1 MLGAL
6 SAAGRSNEE
15 TNYVYT
21 VPASEYLYFRHEHN
35 STTPFWIVVDPCT
48 GNPDLLISE
57 SNPEPSLQSYTYL
70 SINSK
75 GSESIQITSGPGTYY
90 MAVYGM
96 TESKFRLVIETEE
109 RVRPV
114 IPNKGHI
121 HVHSTSP
128 SRVEIMWD
136 PIRIADDFRNLG
148 TTLESYEDG
157 SAKMDTKFSYYV
169 YYARE
174 SDNMTR
180 LTKTERLVDTECGM
194 KYLSTESGQGD
205 LTNIEGEQR
214 YFKRIDN
221 LTPDAVYSVNVMAV
235 NGKTGHRWAY
245 SSVLV
250 RTVNSRIMK
259 LNSPVQDAVEQGQY
273 KHYQLQIKNPERFN
287 QAKDNYYQRK
297 DVKLWFNLVSQQGD
311 ADIYVSTHSP
321 PTFDDAEFSS
331 EGLQVDRLEVDV
343 FDNTITYFISIYGKV
358 KSTFDLTAELQVG
371 ENKEIPATLTVDADD
386 NTPVWVKVLWFIVEL
401 IIEAL

>member
-1 MLGAL
+1 
-6 SAAGRSNEE
+6 
-15 TNYVYT
+15 
-21 VPASEYLYFRHEHN
+21 
-35 STTPFWIVVDPCT
+35 
-48 GNPDLLISE
+48 
-57 SNPEPSLQSYTYL
+57 
-70 SINSK
+70 
-75 GSESIQITSGPGTYY
+75 
-90 MAVYGM
+90 
-96 TESKFRLVIETEE
+96 
-109 RVRPV
+109 
-114 IPNKGHI
+114 
-121 HVHSTSP
+121 
-128 SRVEIMWD
+128 
-136 PIRIADDFRNLG
+136 LG

-157 SAKMDTKFSYYV
+157 SAKMDIKFSYYV

-331 EGLQVDRLEVDV
+331 EG
-343 FDNTITYFISIYGKV
+343 T
-358 KSTFDLTAELQVG
+358 
-371 ENKEIPATLTVDADD
+371 
-386 NTPVWVKVLWFIVEL
+386 
-401 IIEAL
+401 